1 MGKDP
6 GGVTIGN
13 NMELAYCCNRGNIS
27 SDNVDSHVGG
37 ILGYQEEGNDY
48 DENHWMTHDCYN
60 SGSITSDQKSDNGGI
75 VGCVDSY
82 SEVVR
87 CINIGKVSP
96 NGNGVVGTRKSS
108 VIWHHHDLYYLD
120 GTGSGWCAE
129 SFSDS
134 EKKNTSTFN
143 NFDFSGKGVWIID
156 SDNSKNNGFPYL
168 RDCPFQSIYQ

>member
-1 MGKDP
+1 MSEK
-6 GGVTIGN
+6 
-13 NMELAYCCNRGNIS
+13 CNRACWKKVYGGRIVQQLKKLGS
-27 SDNVDSHVGG
+27 SCDWDR
-37 ILGYQEEGNDY
+37 ERFTMDEGCNKAV
-48 DENHWMTHDCYN
+48 T
-60 SGSITSDQKSDNGGI
+60 
-75 VGCVDSY
+75 
-82 SEVVR
+82 EVF
-87 CINIGKVSP
+87 CKMHGKVSP

>member
-1 MGKDP
+1 MNDVEHKISYCANYGKVSNSGNGNLGGILGQGDSKKMIIMNSANHGEIAGGSNGASQVGGIAGRMGKDP
-6 GGVTIGN
+6 KGITIGN

-96 NGNGVVGTRKSS
+96 MAT
-108 VIWHHHDLYYLD
+108 
-120 GTGSGWCAE
+120 A
-129 SFSDS
+129 
-134 EKKNTSTFN
+134 
-143 NFDFSGKGVWIID
+143 
-156 SDNSKNNGFPYL
+156 
-168 RDCPFQSIYQ
+168 